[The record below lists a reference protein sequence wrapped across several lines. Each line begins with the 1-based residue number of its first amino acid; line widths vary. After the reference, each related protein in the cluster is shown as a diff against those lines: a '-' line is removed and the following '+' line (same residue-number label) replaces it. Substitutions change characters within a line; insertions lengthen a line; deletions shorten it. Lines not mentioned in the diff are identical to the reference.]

1 MMQESWW
8 ETVFDAG
15 SSTNIHKWSFVALW
29 LSVPSTPRRRS
40 PSLCLSLPFA
50 CSFCLTTP
58 PPTMGPFF
66 SIQANPMTQ
75 NWRTLCKTLTITEG
89 STTMSTSTTTTTN
102 IMATSLTL
110 QTGKMREWPFST
122 PICSHQRRL
131 GHRRI
136 RVPTAV
142 YRKAGVWSL
151 TYRPPSVPPGPRVHG
166 VDLTHTTIMR

>member
-1 MMQESWW
+1 MMQESWC

-15 SSTNIHKWSFVALW
+15 SSTDIYKWSFVALW
-29 LSVPSTPRRRS
+29 LSAPSTAHWWS

-58 PPTMGPFF
+58 HPTMAPFS

-75 NWRTLCKTLTITEG
+75 NWRTLCKTLNIMEG
-89 STTMSTSTTTTTN
+89 STTMSTSTTTTT
-102 IMATSLTL
+102 IMATSLTM
-110 QTGKMREWPFST
+110 QTGKMREWTIST
-122 PICSHQRRL
+122 PICSRQWRL
-131 GHRRI
+131 AHSRI